1 MLKPFDRGFNAAI
14 LLITSKLYPCGF
26 DVSDNPIDAV
36 SIKRLLTIGRLC
48 VYAHPS
54 DEQHPFFADAEVTR
68 AFRAWYAHVSGDTE
82 KESREAMC
90 RDLEEI
96 YKGHHQLST
105 WQAYILNVYVYC
117 IYPN

>member
-14 LLITSKLYPCGF
+14 LHITSKLYPCGF
-26 DVSDNPIDAV
+26 DVSENATDAIN
-36 SIKRLLTIGRLC
+36 IKRLLDTGRVC

-68 AFRAWYAHVSGDTE
+68 AFRAWYNPADLD
-82 KESREAMC
+82 RNAMC